1 MRLDKFLSHLGFG
14 SRKEVKELLK
24 KTQVEV
30 NQQRVKDGKYQ
41 LDLAEDHVTLDGET
55 LRYQEFYYYVL
66 HKPQG
71 VISATTD
78 RSHRTVLDLLKAEDY
93 RSDLF
98 PVGRLDKDTTGLL
111 ILTNDGAFSHQL
123 LSPKKHVPKRYRAI
137 VAGVMTA
144 ADIQAFR
151 EGLRIDGDELCLPA
165 ELVIL
170 RVLADT
176 QESEIQLTITEGKY
190 HQVKRMV
197 KAVGKEV
204 LTLHRETMG
213 DFTLPADLARGTY
226 RGMTP
231 AELALLGVEN

>member
-165 ELVIL
+165 ELEIL